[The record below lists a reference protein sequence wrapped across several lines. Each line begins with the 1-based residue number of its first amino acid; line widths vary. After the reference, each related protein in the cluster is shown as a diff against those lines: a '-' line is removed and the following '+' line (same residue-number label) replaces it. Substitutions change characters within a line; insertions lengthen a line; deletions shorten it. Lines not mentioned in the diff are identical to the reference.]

1 MNAFPDAAAKIY
13 DDNIVRLVP
22 GYALA
27 LELMA
32 AILAVQLSGPCRI
45 LVPGCG
51 TGAEILAIAN
61 SLPEASFVAVEPS
74 AGMLDLARQRIA
86 AAGLS
91 ERVEFVSGYLDDV
104 GERGRFDAATVS
116 LVLHFLPDDGAKQAF
131 LSGVAQRLA
140 ANAPLLLLD
149 APSVAFDESAL
160 RQWLLTQHGPGVPPP
175 DAVIK
180 RMQTLWHRA
189 TPERIA
195 ELLART
201 GFAEQATF
209 FQTLGYVGTSAR
221 MRLRSVD

>member
-22 GYALA
+22 GYTLA
-27 LELMA
+27 LDLMGS
-32 AILAVQLSGPCRI
+32 ILAALLSGPSRI

-51 TGAEILAIAN
+51 TGSEILVIAKC
-61 SLPEASFVAVEPS
+61 LPEARFVAVEPS

-104 GERGRFDAATVS
+104 GGQGAFDAATVS
-116 LVLHFLPDDGAKQAF
+116 LVLHFLPDDGTKQAF
-131 LSGVAQRLA
+131 LTGVAQRLS

-149 APSVAFDESAL
+149 APNIAFDESAL
-160 RQWLLTQHGPGVPPP
+160 RQWLLMQHGPGVPPP

-189 TPERIA
+189 APERIA
-195 ELLART
+195 ELLARA
-201 GFAEQATF
+201 GFAEEETF

-221 MRLRSVD
+221 RRLPSVD